1 MLQDDVF
8 TYSQG
13 NRLTWYEHANTGKDK
28 QRTNASTNDDNDI
41 ILRIIAVKCT
51 SLKLKAYSA
60 LLRTINY
67 YPCMFM
73 CYVKLYIH
81 KQNYSYS
88 ILVINYINKCWRI
101 GRFKSYVFYVPD
113 DACKGG
119 TYLPEDVLEPC
130 SPHHGYDYF
139 AGYEASY
146 IIVFV
151 SFGLLPFCKL
161 LCLVENNTRATS
173 FYSRKGVSLSRM

>member
-1 MLQDDVF
+1 VKAIRFADILRNATKIDHLMLQDDVF

-28 QRTNASTNDDNDI
+28 QRTNASTHDDNDI

-73 CYVKLYIH
+73 CYVKLYIL
-81 KQNYSYS
+81 KQ
-88 ILVINYINKCWRI
+88 K
-101 GRFKSYVFYVPD
+101 
-113 DACKGG
+113 
-119 TYLPEDVLEPC
+119 
-130 SPHHGYDYF
+130 
-139 AGYEASY
+139 
-146 IIVFV
+146 
-151 SFGLLPFCKL
+151 
-161 LCLVENNTRATS
+161 
-173 FYSRKGVSLSRM
+173 